1 VTPSTHLHALG
12 RRVPAGVL
20 VVVYLVGLA
29 GFVGAVVARGGPS
42 IGDAYGVT
50 KPAAALAHGDLHAAA
65 HLSVLPQPPGY
76 VELSA
81 PFVAAF
87 GPLVGKQ
94 VWCDGRIPVLVTK
107 LFGLCTADQLPSHR
121 WYESQALLSVLAWM
135 VLVLGVV
142 WLLRAAGGG
151 RSVAEVVLVLAMAG
165 APAAQDA
172 VVETYHPQDL
182 VCVGLSAAA
191 LACAVRR
198 RWLTTGVLFGVAFL
212 CKQFALLPLIAAL
225 AAAPSWPARRRVA
238 AAVVCVV
245 GAGLAPFFAVDP
257 SGTWSTLSAVNTG
270 GAVKVTTGTVLGL
283 TGLSEQTKLV
293 IARDG
298 PVILAVVMALW
309 ARRRVGDGLLA
320 PVPLVGLATACLAG
334 RLVAEVWFSSYYLLA
349 VSAGLI
355 VIDLVE
361 RRPPLVSVVW
371 IAGTAILVERAGGVP
386 DTPLGAGI
394 AFAAAWAAVAAGLHA
409 VWRAAPPEHA
419 APGAAGDALADRPSP
434 GPGAPSALPAGAAAG
449 AAVQR

>member
-1 VTPSTHLHALG
+1 MRVHALG
-12 RRVPAGVL
+12 RRVPARVL
-20 VVVYLVGLA
+20 VVVYLVALV
-29 GFVGAVVARGGPS
+29 GFVGAVTARGGPS

-50 KPAAALAHGDLHAAA
+50 KPAAALAHGNLHAAA

-81 PFVAAF
+81 PFIAMF
-87 GPLVGKQ
+87 GHLVDKQ

-142 WLLRAAGGG
+142 WLLRAAGAGK
-151 RSVAEVVLVLAMAG
+151 SVAEVVLVLAMAG

-191 LACAVRR
+191 LACALGR
-198 RWLTTGVLFGVAFL
+198 RWLATGALFGVAFL
-212 CKQFALLPLIAAL
+212 CKQFALLPLIATL
-225 AAAPSWPARRRVA
+225 VAAPSWQARRRVGVV
-238 AAVVCVV
+238 VVCVV
-245 GAGLAPFFAVDP
+245 VAGLAPFLAVDP

-298 PVILAVVMALW
+298 PVILALVMALW
-309 ARRRVGDGLLA
+309 ARRRAGAGLFT

-349 VSAGLI
+349 VSAGLL
-355 VIDLVE
+355 VIDLAK

-371 IAGTAILVERAGGVP
+371 IAVTAVLVERAGGVP
-386 DTPLGAGI
+386 DTPFGAGI

-409 VWRAAPPEHA
+409 VWSATPPAHT
-419 APGAAGDALADRPSP
+419 
-434 GPGAPSALPAGAAAG
+434 LPAAAG
-449 AAVQR
+449 GAPADTHPLDSDPSSTPTAAAAAPATGAGVQR

>member
-1 VTPSTHLHALG
+1 MAPSMRVDALG
-12 RRVPAGVL
+12 RRVPARVL
-20 VVVYLVGLA
+20 VVVYLVALA

-50 KPAAALAHGDLHAAA
+50 KPAAALANGDLHAAA

-81 PFVAAF
+81 PFIAAF
-87 GPLVGKQ
+87 GPWLGKP

-135 VLVLGVV
+135 VLVLGGV
-142 WLLRAAGGG
+142 WLLRATGVGK
-151 RSVAEVVLVLAMAG
+151 SVAEVVLVLAMAG
-165 APAAQDA
+165 MPAAQDA

-191 LACAVRR
+191 LACALRR
-198 RWLTTGVLFGVAFL
+198 RWLATGALFGVALL
-212 CKQFALLPLIAAL
+212 CKQFALLPLVAAL
-225 AAAPSWPARRRVA
+225 VAAPSWQARRRVTA
-238 AAVVCVV
+238 VVVCVV
-245 GAGLAPFFAVDP
+245 AAGLAPFVAVDAA
-257 SGTWSTLSAVNTG
+257 GTWRTLSAVNTG

-298 PVILAVVMALW
+298 PVILAVVMSLW
-309 ARRRVGDGLLA
+309 ARRRAGAGLLA
-320 PVPLVGLATACLAG
+320 PVPLLGLATACLAG

-349 VSAGLI
+349 VSAGLLL
-355 VIDLVE
+355 IDLAG
-361 RRPPLVSVVW
+361 RRTPVVSVVW
-371 IAGTAILVERAGGVP
+371 IAVTAILVERAGGVP
-386 DTPLGAGI
+386 DTALGAGI

-409 VWRAAPPEHA
+409 VWRAPPPAPA
-419 APGAAGDALADRPSP
+419 VPGAAGDALATH
-434 GPGAPSALPAGAAAG
+434 APVTDASSTPTEAAAR